1 MTRFFLEGMTVLD
14 CTRLLPGA
22 FASLYLADMGAE
34 VIKVEQPGVGDY
46 ARGLGGEPGTD
57 GPLFRMTNR
66 NKKSVTLNLKTKR
79 GREIFLD
86 IAGQTDVVL
95 ESYRPG
101 VADALG
107 IGYEACRAVN
117 PLLVY
122 ASLTGWGQNGPYAG
136 LAGHDLNY
144 LGVAGLAG
152 LSTSND
158 GEPVVSGTQVADL
171 NGSVQTVVAVLGAL
185 YGRQTTGEGAY
196 LDVAMLD
203 GVLTWEVVVA
213 SEQFS
218 TGEAVKPRGHPLTGQ
233 VVSYNV
239 YKTMDGRY
247 VSLGA
252 VEPKFWRAFCE
263 AVEHPEWAPKRVA
276 PADRQGFH
284 QELIELFESRTLVEW
299 ADLGEKADCCLF
311 PVLTMEEV
319 WDHPQVK
326 SRDITTEWGTED
338 AELTKGFRFPVKMS
352 GSGVKRGQ
360 DVEPAPGMGAHNL
373 EVFGRFGLARDEL
386 MELAR
391 DGVV

>member
-1 MTRFFLEGMTVLD
+1 MLD

-46 ARGLGGEPGTD
+46 ARSLGGGPDTD

-79 GREIFLD
+79 GRGIFLD
-86 IAGQTDVVL
+86 LARQSDVIL
-95 ESYRPG
+95 EGYRPG

-107 IGYEACRAVN
+107 IGHETCRTIN
-117 PLLVY
+117 PLLIY
-122 ASLTGWGQNGPYAG
+122 ASLTGWGQNGPYAH

-144 LGVAGLAG
+144 SSVAGLTG
-152 LSTSND
+152 LSTSSD
-158 GEPVVSGTQVADL
+158 GEPAVPGTQVADL
-171 NGSVQTVVAVLGAL
+171 NGAVQAVVAILGAL
-185 YGRQTTGEGAY
+185 YGRQMAGEGAY

-203 GVLTWEVVVA
+203 GVLTWGVVPA

-239 YKTMDGRY
+239 YRTKDERY

-263 AVEHPEWAPKRVA
+263 AVGHLEWVPQQMA
-276 PADRQGFH
+276 PADGRGFH
-284 QELIELFESRTLVEW
+284 EKLIDHFESRPLAEW
-299 ADLGEKADCCLF
+299 AELGERADCCLF

-319 WDHPQVK
+319 WDQPQV
-326 SRDITTEWGTED
+326 RAREITSEWGKDSDRTR
-338 AELTKGFRFPVKMS
+338 GFRFPVRVF
-352 GSGVKRGQ
+352 GDCAGVKRGKAAR
-360 DVEPAPGMGAHNL
+360 PAPGLGEHNF
-373 EVFGRFGLARDEL
+373 EVFRRVGLGRDEV
-386 MELAR
+386 MELAEE
-391 DGVV
+391 GVV